1 MDANKSSA
9 KKITH
14 YIKPMLAKE
23 TDKAFDDKDWLF
35 EIKWDGYRA
44 VSEIRKK
51 NVLLYSRNGLNFQH
65 KYPIVAEQLK
75 KINAEA
81 VLDGEIVVLNDEG
94 KPDFQLLQHYSENI
108 DRPIQYYVFDLLELN
123 GHDTTGLKLTER
135 KELLKKLIPENEV
148 IKYSDHI
155 VEKGKSFFEVSKE
168 KDLEGIMAKKMD
180 SKYYPGKRSSDW
192 LKIKNHKTAE
202 AIIVGYTE
210 PAGSRKYF
218 GALILASKE
227 GRKLT
232 YIGHTGTGFDQEALK
247 EMYERLQPLVQEE
260 SPFDE
265 KIKTNSPVTWVKPEL
280 ICEIKYSEVTAEG
293 KFRHPVFLHLRDDK
307 TIKEINMENLKK
319 TTLPGK
325 KKTPLAKKANA
336 KSSGPKKKV
345 GEKETDNIYTF
356 GKTKVKIT
364 HTDKIYFPEE
374 KITKGDVVDYY
385 ISMAEYILPY
395 LKGRPE
401 SLLRNPNGIKG
412 QSFFQKDAAD
422 EVPAYVKSKKIHSD
436 SNNKEINY
444 IVCDNV
450 ATLVYLNNLGC
461 IEINP
466 WHSTVQALDK
476 PDYLMIDI
484 DPSKKNTF
492 DQVIQVALTVKKIL
506 DKAGAASFCKTSGAT
521 GMHVYVPTG
530 KKYTFEQVK
539 DFAYLVCM
547 LVHDELK
554 DFTTLE
560 RSLSKR
566 SSKHIY
572 MDYLQNRRGQT
583 IASVYSLRP
592 KPGATVSTP
601 LLWKEVKKGLS
612 PKDFTIFNSLERT
625 KKMGDIFK
633 GILGKGIDLKKCI
646 ERLQINS

>member
-1 MDANKSSA
+1 
-9 KKITH
+9 
-14 YIKPMLAKE
+14 MLAKE

-51 NVLLYSRNGLNFQH
+51 VVLLYSRNGLNFQE
-65 KYPIVAEQLK
+65 KYPIVTEQLK

-81 VLDGEIVVLNDEG
+81 VLDGEIVVLDDEG
-94 KPDFQLLQHYSENI
+94 KPDFQLLQHYSENP

-135 KELLKKLIPENEV
+135 KELLEKLIPENEV

-180 SKYYPGKRSSDW
+180 SKYYAGKRTSDW

-202 AIIVGYTE
+202 AIIAGFTE
-210 PAGSRKYF
+210 PSGARKFF

-227 GRKLT
+227 GKKLE
-232 YIGHTGTGFDQEALK
+232 YIGHTGTGFNQESLK
-247 EMYERLQPLVQEE
+247 EMFDLLQPLVQKD

-265 KIKTNSPVTWVKPEL
+265 KIKTNAPVTWVKPKL
-280 ICEIKYSEVTAEG
+280 ICEIKYAEVTADG

-307 TIKEINMENLKK
+307 TINEINVENIIKAK
-319 TTLPGK
+319 LPGK
-325 KKTPLAKKANA
+325 KKPPLAKKENA
-336 KSSGPKKKV
+336 KSSAPSKEV
-345 GEKETDNIYTF
+345 EEKETDKIYTF
-356 GKTKVKIT
+356 GKAKVKIT
-364 HTDKIYFPEE
+364 HPDKIYFPEE
-374 KITKGDVVDYY
+374 KITKGNVVDYY

-401 SLLRNPNGIKG
+401 SLLRNPNGING
-412 QSFFQKDAAD
+412 ESFFQKDAAG
-422 EVPAYVKSKKIHSD
+422 EVPGYVKSKKIHSD

-461 IEINP
+461 IEMNP
-466 WHSTVQALDK
+466 WHSTVQSLDE

-492 DQVIQVALTVKKIL
+492 DQVIHVALTVKKIL
-506 DKAGAASFCKTSGAT
+506 DKAGAESFCKTSGAT

-547 LVHDELK
+547 LVYDELK

-612 PKDFTIFNSLERT
+612 PKDFTIHNSLARA

-633 GILGKGIDLKKCI
+633 GVLGKGIDLKMC
-646 ERLQINS
+646 LQNLE

>member
-1 MDANKSSA
+1 
-9 KKITH
+9 
-14 YIKPMLAKE
+14 MLAKE

-51 NVLLYSRNGLNFQH
+51 VVLLYSRNGLNFRE
-65 KYPIVAEQLK
+65 KYPVVGEQLK
-75 KINAEA
+75 KINVEA

-94 KPDFQLLQHYSENI
+94 KPDFQLLQHYSENP
-108 DRPIQYYVFDLLELN
+108 DKPIQYYVFDLLELN

-155 VEKGKSFFEVSKE
+155 VENGKSFFEVSKE
-168 KDLEGIMAKKMD
+168 KNLEGIMAKKMD

-192 LKIKNHKTAE
+192 LKIKSHKTAE
-202 AIIVGYTE
+202 AIIAGYTA
-210 PAGSRKYF
+210 PSGARKYF

-227 GRKLT
+227 KNKLE
-232 YIGHTGTGFDQEALK
+232 YIGHTGTGFNYETLK
-247 EMYERLQPLVQEE
+247 EMYERLQPLIQEE
-260 SPFDE
+260 SPFDK
-265 KIKTNSPVTWVKPEL
+265 KIKTNSPVTWVKPKL
-280 ICEIKYSEVTAEG
+280 VCEIKYSEVTADG

-307 TIKEINMENLKK
+307 TIKEINMENIKK
-319 TTLPGK
+319 VPA
-325 KKTPLAKKANA
+325 AKEPNA
-336 KSSGPKKKV
+336 KSSSSTKK
-345 GEKETDNIYTF
+345 GEEKETDKIYTF
-356 GKTKVKIT
+356 GKAKVTIT
-364 HTDKIYFPEE
+364 HPHKIYFPEE
-374 KITKGDVVDYY
+374 NITKGDVVDYY

-412 QSFFQKDAAD
+412 ESFFQKETAG
-422 EVPAYVKSKKIHSD
+422 EIPAYVKSKKIHSE

-444 IVCDNV
+444 IVCDNL

-461 IEINP
+461 IEMNP
-466 WHSTVQALDK
+466 WHSTVQSLDK

-484 DPSKKNTF
+484 DPSKENTF
-492 DQVIQVALTVKKIL
+492 EQVIQVALTVKKVL
-506 DKAGAASFCKTSGAT
+506 DNAGAESFCKTSGAT

-530 KKYTFEQVK
+530 KKYSFEQVK

-547 LVHDELK
+547 LVHEELK

-572 MDYLQNRRGQT
+572 LDYLQNSRGQT

-612 PKDFTIFNSLERT
+612 PKDFTIHNSLERV

-633 GILGKGIDLKKCI
+633 GILGKGIDLRKCLKNL
-646 ERLQINS
+646 E

>member
-1 MDANKSSA
+1 
-9 KKITH
+9 
-14 YIKPMLAKE
+14 MLAKE
-23 TDKAFDDKDWLF
+23 TDKVFNDKDWLF

-51 NVLLYSRNGLNFQH
+51 VVLLYSRNGLNFRE

-94 KPDFQLLQHYSENI
+94 KPDFQLLQHYSENT

-155 VEKGKSFFEVSKE
+155 VENGKSFFEVSKE
-168 KDLEGIMAKKMD
+168 KNLEGIMAKKMD
-180 SKYYPGKRSSDW
+180 SKYYPGRRTSDW
-192 LKIKNHKTAE
+192 LKIKSHKTAE
-202 AIIVGYTE
+202 AIIAGYTA
-210 PAGSRKYF
+210 PSGVRKYF

-227 GRKLT
+227 KNKLE
-232 YIGHTGTGFDQEALK
+232 YIGHTGTGFNYETLK
-247 EMYERLQPLVQEE
+247 EMYERLQSLIQEE
-260 SPFDE
+260 SPFNK
-265 KIKTNSPVTWVKPEL
+265 KINTNSPVTWVKPKL
-280 ICEIKYSEVTAEG
+280 VCEIKYSEVTADG
-293 KFRHPVFLHLRDDK
+293 MFRHPVFLHLRDDK
-307 TIKEINMENLKK
+307 TIKEINMENSKK
-319 TTLPGK
+319 TKLSR
-325 KKTPLAKKANA
+325 KTKSLSAQKATV
-336 KSSGPKKKV
+336 KSSPSIKK
-345 GEKETDNIYTF
+345 GEEKETDKIYTF
-356 GKTKVKIT
+356 GGAKVKIT
-364 HTDKIYFPEE
+364 HPHKIYFPEE
-374 KITKGDVVDYY
+374 NITKGDVVEYY

-412 QSFFQKDAAD
+412 ESFFQKDAAG
-422 EVPAYVKSKKIHSD
+422 EIPAYVKSKKIHSE

-444 IVCDNV
+444 IVCDNL

-461 IEINP
+461 IEMNP
-466 WHSTVQALDK
+466 WHSTVQSLDK

-492 DQVIQVALTVKKIL
+492 EQVIQVALTVKKVL
-506 DKAGAASFCKTSGAT
+506 DNAGADSFCKTSGAT
-521 GMHVYVPTG
+521 GMHVYVPAG

-547 LVHDELK
+547 LVHEELK

-560 RSLSKR
+560 RSLTKR

-572 MDYLQNRRGQT
+572 MDYLQNSRGQT

-612 PKDFTIFNSLERT
+612 PKDFTINNSLERI

-633 GILGKGIDLKKCI
+633 GVLGKGIDLKKCLKNL
-646 ERLQINS
+646 E